1 MKKIYQLLLT
11 ILMTHSLILS
21 FAQDVI
27 YKIDGAEIKA
37 KITDITT
44 ETIKYKKYEQQ
55 DGPIRNILISDVFM
69 VIYEDGTREVFKD
82 ESNTSEDKQVKRDN
96 KIEEIACIIK
106 DKRDNTLII
115 GEVSH
120 PLRLLIW
127 PMFFVHKK
135 VKDKHN
141 VVFPFVNRIFLERL
155 EKKGFASYEK
165 EGGYEVKKETFP
177 YALDINVKRTLF

>member
-1 MKKIYQLLLT
+1 MKKLIIT
-11 ILMTHSLILS
+11 ILGALLINIS
-21 FAQDVI
+21 IAQDII
-27 YKIDGAEIKA
+27 YKSDGTEIKT
-37 KITDITT
+37 KIIEITT
-44 ETIKYKKYEQQ
+44 ETIKYKMFDQL
-55 DGPIRNILISDVFM
+55 DGPVRNILISDVFM
-69 VIYEDGTREVFKD
+69 VIDEDGTREVFKD